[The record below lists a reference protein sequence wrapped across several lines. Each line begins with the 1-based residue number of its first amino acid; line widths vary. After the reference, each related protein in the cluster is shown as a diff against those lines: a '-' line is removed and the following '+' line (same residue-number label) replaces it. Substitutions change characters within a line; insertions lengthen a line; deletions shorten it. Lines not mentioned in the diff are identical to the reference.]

1 MTDKGF
7 NPFDEC
13 ASRYVHLFPE
23 EEECISC
30 SREGSKKYTSGRIAI
45 SERVLTEINESGAI
59 GPVTKLKNLSDIHSI
74 LLGAV
79 EKIISDYLYK
89 KSYIIASDL
98 QNF

>member
-45 SERVLTEINESGAI
+45 SERMLTEINESGAI

-79 EKIISDYLYK
+79 ENYFQLVMQKE
-89 KSYIIASDL
+89 SYEIVSDL
-98 QNF
+98 

>member
-1 MTDKGF
+1 MTDKGL

-13 ASRYVHLFPE
+13 SSRCVHLSPQ

-30 SREGSKKYTSGRIAI
+30 SWEGSKKYTSGMIAI
-45 SERVLTEINESGAI
+45 SQRMLTEINESGAI

-79 EKIISDYLYK
+79 EKMIYNYLYK
-89 KSYIIASDL
+89 KKAA
-98 QNF
+98 